1 MRFFALAGL
10 VAPVLVISVALLD
23 RPDAADARDT
33 MRPDAS
39 PQRLVGVAD
48 QYRRVT
54 WTYQRA
60 ARTSR
65 TPSSLSYRRSH
76 DGDYL
81 RWTVSLWRVRADR
94 AQRRALA
101 VVRQRAGVSLPKA
114 PAGRAPIVRRIAYH
128 RALTWQLQRV
138 ATGHVTHGSAAFRR
152 IRSSAYRQWALRL
165 WQERAAKAALLV
177 ARRVNLRRALA
188 SARLVSAFRCIHR
201 YEGAWTSNS
210 GNGYYGGLQMDR
222 AFMRMYGRDF
232 LRRWGTADQWPA
244 WAQIETAARAHRSGR
259 GFWPWPNSARACG
272 LL

>member
-1 MRFFALAGL
+1 MRFLVLAGL

-39 PQRLVGVAD
+39 PRRLVGVAD

-60 ARTSR
+60 ARTSP
-65 TPSSLSYRRSH
+65 TATSLSYHRSR

-81 RWTVSLWRVRADR
+81 RWTVSLWRVRAER
-94 AQRRALA
+94 AERRALA
-101 VVRQRAGVSLPKA
+101 MVRRRAAVSLPKRPA
-114 PAGRAPIVRRIAYH
+114 PRAPIVRRIAYH

-138 ATGHVTHGSAAFRR
+138 ATGRITHGSAAFKRV
-152 IRSSAYRQWALRL
+152 RSAAYREWVLRL

-177 ARRVNLRRALA
+177 ARRVEVRRVPA
-188 SARLVSAFRCIHR
+188 SARLMSAFRCIHR
-201 YEGAWTSNS
+201 FEGAWTSNS
-210 GNGYYGGLQMDR
+210 GNGYYGGLQMDG
-222 AFMRMYGRDF
+222 AFMRTYGRDF
-232 LRRWGTADQWPA
+232 LRRWGTADRWPA